1 MKGPSM
7 VALTTALMIGSLQ
20 ADEGQDARPAFGLSD
35 RVVVA
40 APATEIRGKL
50 DRQAASGP
58 AAESEQSVQ
67 AYVDSQ
73 ERIAETFRQPI
84 PERIAEKTRGE
95 R

>member
-40 APATEIRGKL
+40 APAPETRGKL
-50 DRQAASGP
+50 DRQAASGA